1 MKMSLVFGL
10 IGLALPAAAQA
21 EPVRGHDFDQLTVSV
36 PPGRTAMVTAEN
48 MTVPNPPDNPQA
60 WVSIQIGG
68 LPRIQAA
75 HVSTVTQSIRLGPGM
90 HSLRVD
96 CSNDHG
102 LTQKY
107 CVFTSVLV
115 R

>member
-1 MKMSLVFGL
+1 MKMSLVLGL
-10 IGLALPAAAQA
+10 IGLALPVAAQA
-21 EPVRGHDFDQLTVSV
+21 EPVRGHDFDLLTVSV
-36 PPGRTAMVTAEN
+36 PPGRTALVTAEN
-48 MTVPNPPDNPQA
+48 MTEPNPPTNPLA
-60 WVSIQIGG
+60 WVSIQISG
-68 LPRIQAA
+68 LQRIQVP
-75 HVSTVTQSIRLGPGM
+75 HVSTVTQSIRLRPGT